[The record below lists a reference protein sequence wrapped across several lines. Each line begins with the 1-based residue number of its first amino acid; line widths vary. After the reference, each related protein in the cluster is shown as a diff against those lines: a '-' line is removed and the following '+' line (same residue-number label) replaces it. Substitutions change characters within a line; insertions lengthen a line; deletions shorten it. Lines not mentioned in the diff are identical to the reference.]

1 MSQLWIAVYD
11 AFSFMLTVIIIWI
24 IFSNGIPRC
33 ECRGRLGALAPSQAE
48 LNDLDMS
55 IYASSRT
62 PSQFKWM
69 TL

>member
-33 ECRGRLGALAPSQAE
+33 ERRGRLGALAPSQVE
-48 LNDLDMS
+48 P
-55 IYASSRT
+55 SRILRN
-62 PSQFKWM
+62 FEWM
-69 TL
+69 VL